1 MAKKNRIRIQF
12 GGFEEYAERIDKL
25 NGDLKSIMTEALV
38 ESKKLV
44 TPEIKK
50 QMKKHHRTG
59 VTEGQIDDDT
69 GVTWNGPIGE
79 IKIGFAFGDGEG
91 LPSIFLMY
99 GTPRMKKDTKLYNS
113 IYGTKIKKQ
122 ISELQKEIF
131 ERELERLEG

>member
-1 MAKKNRIRIQF
+1 MARKNRVRLQF
-12 GGFEEYAERIDKL
+12 DGFQEYAERIDKL

-44 TPEIKK
+44 TPGIKK
-50 QMKKHHRTG
+50 RMEKHHRTG
-59 VTEGQIDDDT
+59 ITEKQIDDVT

-79 IKIGFAFGDGEG
+79 IKIGFEFGDGEG

-99 GTPRMKKDTKLYNS
+99 GTPRMKKDTALYNS
-113 IYGTKIKKQ
+113 IYGAKVKKQ

-131 ERELERLEG
+131 ERELQRLGG

>member
-1 MAKKNRIRIQF
+1 MARKNRVRLQF
-12 GGFEEYAERIDKL
+12 DGFQEYAERIDKL

-44 TPEIKK
+44 TPGIKK
-50 QMKKHHRTG
+50 RMEKHHRTG
-59 VTEGQIDDDT
+59 ITEKQIDDVT

-79 IKIGFAFGDGEG
+79 IKIGFEFGDGEG

-99 GTPRMKKDTKLYNS
+99 GTPRMKKDTVLYNS
-113 IYGTKIKKQ
+113 IYGAKVKKQ

-131 ERELERLEG
+131 ERELQRLGG

>member
-1 MAKKNRIRIQF
+1 MARKNRVRLQF
-12 GGFEEYAERIDKL
+12 DGFQEYAERIDKL

-44 TPEIKK
+44 TPDIKK
-50 QMKKHHRTG
+50 RMEKHHRTG
-59 VTEGQIDDDT
+59 ITEKQIDDVT

-79 IKIGFAFGDGEG
+79 IKIGFEFGDGEG

-99 GTPRMKKDTKLYNS
+99 GTPRMKKDTALYNS
-113 IYGTKIKKQ
+113 IYGAKVKKQ

-131 ERELERLEG
+131 ERELQRLGG